1 MYANGLRESP
11 GHEEKKSLQLSHV
24 TSVISICLMFRS
36 MPAATPSRDL
46 RPMDWWHFGQFMFLP
61 RCHKQLIGTHGNQ
74 CDSGEGHHIGSDQK
88 FQSRRDLE
96 SMGPHGILS
105 GNCAS
110 GSKVSKGR
118 KTEIMENPVAKRS
131 TRFQSPYL
139 DFKDITGLHLL
150 KRRRC
155 AENLPKASR
164 VVGMVHDVHL
174 MDLHQCWKIENP
186 KMPYYS
192 FAMKNWVSSFFV

>member
-1 MYANGLRESP
+1 
-11 GHEEKKSLQLSHV
+11 
-24 TSVISICLMFRS
+24 MFRS
-36 MPAATPSRDL
+36 MPQRLLEIQDL
-46 RPMDWWHFGQFMFLP
+46 WSSADWWHFGQFMFLP
-61 RCHKQLIGTHGNQ
+61 RCHKQLLGTHGNQ

-110 GSKVSKGR
+110 GSKHQRYPKVAKQ
-118 KTEIMENPVAKRS
+118 KTMENPCQTKHQIPVSLPS
-131 TRFQSPYL
+131 TLWIIGLYIRP
-139 DFKDITGLHLL
+139 ITGLHLL

-164 VVGMVHDVHL
+164 AVGMVQDVQL
-174 MDLHQCWKIENP
+174 MDLHQCWKIETLNFHIIP
-186 KMPYYS
+186 LPWKTEW
-192 FAMKNWVSSFFV
+192 AVFFV